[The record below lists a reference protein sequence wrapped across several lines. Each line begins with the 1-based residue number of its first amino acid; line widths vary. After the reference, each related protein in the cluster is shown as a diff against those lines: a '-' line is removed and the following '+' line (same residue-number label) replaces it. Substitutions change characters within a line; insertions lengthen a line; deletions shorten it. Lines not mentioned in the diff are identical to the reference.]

1 MRSAVSIYLLPGE
14 VGYEESRRIWN
25 GMIDRRPAIIARCR
39 TTKNVADAI
48 TLARKRDLAVS
59 VRGGGHN
66 VAGTAVCDSGL
77 MVDLSGMKGIAV
89 NPVERIAV
97 AEPGL
102 VWAEFDQAT
111 TTHGLATTGGQVSH
125 TGIAGLT
132 LGGGLGYMMGLH
144 GAACDNLLS
153 AELVTADAEILEVS
167 PDQNADLFWALRGG
181 GGNFGVV
188 TSFRYRLHPVT
199 PVTAGLL
206 IYSQVNV
213 DATLSFYREY
223 LAGTPDCLDTSA
235 VFMKTPDGL
244 DALALVV
251 VFFGPLAESE
261 PILRPLR
268 NFGPPLADLIAEMPY
283 TAAQQLADRLV
294 PAGNRY
300 YWKANFLDTISDG
313 LIEVLREW
321 VPLAPS
327 PLSMILLFELKGEIQ
342 RRARDES
349 AFDHR
354 NANFELSIIANWT
367 DASEDE
373 ANVEWARAT
382 WRAVQPFV
390 TSGVYVNHLT
400 GDESAERIL
409 AAYGREKM
417 DRLKQVKRKFDPTNF
432 FRMNQNI
439 LPGGFD

>member
-1 MRSAVSIYLLPGE
+1 
-14 VGYEESRRIWN
+14 
-25 GMIDRRPAIIARCR
+25 
-39 TTKNVADAI
+39 
-48 TLARKRDLAVS
+48 
-59 VRGGGHN
+59 
-66 VAGTAVCDSGL
+66 
-77 MVDLSGMKGIAV
+77 
-89 NPVERIAV
+89 
-97 AEPGL
+97 
-102 VWAEFDQAT
+102 
-111 TTHGLATTGGQVSH
+111 
-125 TGIAGLT
+125 
-132 LGGGLGYMMGLH
+132 MMGLH

-153 AELVTADAEILEVS
+153 AELVTADAKTLEAS

-206 IYSQVNV
+206 IYSQVNA
-213 DATLSFYREY
+213 DTTLSFYREY

-244 DALALVV
+244 GALALVV

-313 LIEVLREW
+313 LIQVLRERA
-321 VPLAPS
+321 PLAPS

-349 AFDHR
+349 AFAHR
-354 NANFELSIIANWT
+354 DANFELSIIANWT
-367 DASEDE
+367 EATEDE
-373 ANVEWARAT
+373 ANIEWARDT

-390 TSGVYVNHLT
+390 KSSVYVNHLM
-400 GDESAERIL
+400 GDESADRIL
-409 AAYGREKM
+409 SAYGREKM
-417 DRLKQVKRKFDPTNF
+417 DRLRQVKRKFDPTNF

-439 LPGGFD
+439 VPGGFA